1 MAYASDQAVSPGRR
15 RIALRAVPPTP
26 HYLTAEP
33 VARLAPAAEEQGFLE
48 TIRKLWRHRGLI
60 AVCTVVVGGAAIAVA
75 WSMPSIYVSE
85 ARVLVGVQAPRLPN
99 VESLVADVSPDA
111 ERVQNEGFILQSR
124 NIAKQVIDQ
133 LKLRDDPEFNPSLR
147 KPSFWSRLTLRQ
159 YLPPTIDGWIDQLTS
174 AKPKAADGDK
184 FTGFST
190 SAGAATSDDRMIDAL
205 LSSVDVSTLGRSY
218 VLSIKAESLNPVTA
232 AAIANTLAERYLDY
246 QRRDKIESID
256 RVDKFLLGRVAE
268 LREQVSKSDQA
279 VEDYR
284 RSHDLYKSAGSG
296 VTAQQLN
303 ELNTQL
309 TAAQTA
315 KAEAESRLNEAQEMR
330 KGSLNNESVPEV
342 LRSPLITVLKQQL
355 ADSERKAAELS
366 ASYGARHPALVN
378 ARAEAAN
385 IQGRVGAE
393 VSKIVEGLSREAR
406 SANARYEALAKNFES
421 VKKQMGAVND
431 RSIQL
436 ESLERDATVNR
447 NLLEAM
453 LLRAKQST
461 GAETIL
467 QANAKLVSPA
477 APAGAPSYP
486 PKALIAFLGVAGGMM
501 VGAAIALMREG
512 GDHTFRRAEQ
522 IESATGLPV
531 MAVVPQIGGRTPP
544 AMQVLRQPTSAYSE
558 ALRRLH
564 IGVELSEAAAS
575 PKVILFSSATPS
587 EGKSV
592 MVASLGRLLA
602 SNGKRVLLIDCDWRS
617 PRLHQIFRCGNRDG
631 LASLLIDKDVQLDQ
645 VIHHDALSGVD
656 VMPAGSWSPRFAHL
670 LSSDYMR
677 RLLEALEPHYEFII
691 LDTPPAL
698 VTADVLALSRLV
710 EKVVF
715 VVRWGHTRQE
725 AVLEALKQIV
735 DAQGD
740 VAGIVMSRVV
750 SKQYRQYSYGD
761 PFFEG
766 RRTATAA
773 QRS

>member
-1 MAYASDQAVSPGRR
+1 M
-15 RIALRAVPPTP
+15 
-26 HYLTAEP
+26 
-33 VARLAPAAEEQGFLE
+33 
-48 TIRKLWRHRGLI
+48 
-60 AVCTVVVGGAAIAVA
+60 
-75 WSMPSIYVSE
+75 
-85 ARVLVGVQAPRLPN
+85 
-99 VESLVADVSPDA
+99 
-111 ERVQNEGFILQSR
+111 
-124 NIAKQVIDQ
+124 
-133 LKLRDDPEFNPSLR
+133 
-147 KPSFWSRLTLRQ
+147 
-159 YLPPTIDGWIDQLTS
+159 
-174 AKPKAADGDK
+174 
-184 FTGFST
+184 
-190 SAGAATSDDRMIDAL
+190 
-205 LSSVDVSTLGRSY
+205 LSV
-218 VLSIKAESLNPVTA
+218 KAESQNPATA
-232 AAIANTLAERYLDY
+232 AAIANALAERYLDY
-246 QRRDKIESID
+246 QRRDKIESMD
-256 RVDKFLLGRVAE
+256 RVDKFLLGRITE
-268 LREQVSKSDQA
+268 LRQQVAKSDQA

-309 TAAQTA
+309 TAAQTG
-315 KAEAESRLNEAQEMR
+315 KAEAESRLNEAQELR
-330 KGSLNNESVPEV
+330 KGGLNSESVPEV
-342 LRSPLITVLKQQL
+342 LRSPLISVLKEQL
-355 ADSERKAAELS
+355 ATSERKTAELA
-366 ASYGARHPALVN
+366 ASYGARHPTLLN
-378 ARAEAAN
+378 SRAETAN
-385 IQGRVGAE
+385 IQSRVSAE
-393 VSKIVEGLSREAR
+393 VSKIVDGLAREAR
-406 SANARYEALAKNFES
+406 TANARYEAIAKNFES
-421 VKKQMGAVND
+421 LKKQMGAVND

-477 APAGAPSYP
+477 APAGAPSNP
-486 PKALIAFLGVAGGMM
+486 PKALIALLGVAGGMM
-501 VGAAIALMREG
+501 VGAAIALLREG
-512 GDHTFRRAEQ
+512 GDHTFRSAEQ
-522 IESATGLPV
+522 IEAATGLPV
-531 MAVVPQIGGRTPP
+531 MAVVPQIAGRTPP

-564 IGVELSEAAAS
+564 IGVELSEAVAS
-575 PKVILFSSATPS
+575 PKTILFSSATPS

-670 LSSDYMR
+670 LGSNQMR
-677 RLLEALEPHYEFII
+677 HLLEALEPHYEFII

-698 VTADVLALSRLV
+698 VTADVLSLSRLV

-715 VVRWGHTRQE
+715 VVRWGHTRRE
-725 AVLEALKQIV
+725 AVLEALKQIL

-740 VAGIVMSRVV
+740 VAGVVMSRVL
-750 SKQYRQYSYGD
+750 SKRYRQYSYGD

-766 RRTATAA
+766 RRPAAATY
-773 QRS
+773 RT

>member
-1 MAYASDQAVSPGRR
+1 MAYASDQSASPGRR

-48 TIRKLWRHRGLI
+48 TLRKLWRHRGLI
-60 AVCTVVVGGAAIAVA
+60 ALCTVVLGGAATAVA

-133 LKLRDDPEFNPSLR
+133 LRLRDDPEFNPSLR
-147 KPSFWSRLTLRQ
+147 KPSFWSRLDLRQ
-159 YLPPTIDGWIDQLTS
+159 YLPPTIDGWIAQLTS
-174 AKPKAADGDK
+174 AKPKTADGDK

-190 SAGAATSDDRMIDAL
+190 SAGAATSDDRIIDTL
-205 LSSVDVSTLGRSY
+205 LSRVDVSTLGRSY
-218 VLSIKAESLNPVTA
+218 VLSIKAESLNPATA

-330 KGSLNNESVPEV
+330 KGGLNNESVPEV

-378 ARAEAAN
+378 ARAEVAN

-393 VSKIVEGLSREAR
+393 VAKIVDGLAREAR
-406 SANARYEALAKNFES
+406 SANARYEALSKNFEG
-421 VKKQMGAVND
+421 VKKQMGSVND

-477 APAGAPSYP
+477 APSGAPSYP

-522 IESATGLPV
+522 IESMTGLPV
-531 MAVVPQIGGRTPP
+531 MAVVPQVAGRTPP

-698 VTADVLALSRLV
+698 VTADVLSLSRLV

-766 RRTATAA
+766 RRTEAAA

>member
-15 RIALRAVPPTP
+15 RMALRAVPPTP

-60 AVCTVVVGGAAIAVA
+60 AVCTVVLGGAAIAVA

-147 KPSFWSRLTLRQ
+147 KPSFWSRLNLRQ
-159 YLPPTIDGWIDQLTS
+159 YLPPTIDGWIAQLTS
-174 AKPKAADGDK
+174 AKPQAADGDK

-190 SAGAATSDDRMIDAL
+190 GAGAATSDDRLVDAL
-205 LSSVDVSTLGRSY
+205 LSRVDVSTLGRSY
-218 VLSIKAESLNPVTA
+218 VLSIKAESLNPATA

-501 VGAAIALMREG
+501 VGAAIALLREG

-531 MAVVPQIGGRTPP
+531 MAVVPQVGGRTPP

-766 RRTATAA
+766 RRTAAAA

>member
-1 MAYASDQAVSPGRR
+1 MAYASDSSASPGRR
-15 RIALRAVPPTP
+15 RVAVRAVPPTP
-26 HYLTAEP
+26 HYLAAEP
-33 VARLAPAAEEQGFLE
+33 VARLAPAVEEQGFIE
-48 TIRKLWRHRGLI
+48 TIRKLWRRRGLI
-60 AVCTVVVGGAAIAVA
+60 ALCTLVVGGAATVAA
-75 WSMPSIYVSE
+75 WSMPSFYTAE
-85 ARVLVGVQAPRLPN
+85 ARVLVGVPSARLPN
-99 VESLVADVSPDA
+99 VESLIADVSPDA

-133 LKLRDDPEFNPSLR
+133 LRLRDNPEFNPNLR
-147 KPSFWSRLTLRQ
+147 PPSFWSRLNPRQ
-159 YLPPTIDGWIDQLTS
+159 YLPSVVNGWI
-174 AKPKAADGDK
+174 AKLGPATPKAADADK

-190 SAGAATSDDRMIDAL
+190 GGAANEDRMIDAL
-205 LSSVDVSTLGRSY
+205 LSSVDVSTLGRSH
-218 VLSIKAESLNPVTA
+218 VLSVKAESQNPATA
-232 AAIANTLAERYLDY
+232 AAIANALAERYLDY
-246 QRRDKIESID
+246 QRRDKIESMD
-256 RVDKFLLGRVAE
+256 RVDKYLLSRVAE
-268 LREQVSKSDQA
+268 LRDQVTKSDQA

-284 RSHDLYKSAGSG
+284 RSHDLYKSGAGNG

-315 KAEAESRLNEAQEMR
+315 KAEAELRLNEAQELR
-330 KGSLNNESVPEV
+330 KGSLNKESVPEV
-342 LRSPLITVLKQQL
+342 LRSPLIAALKEQL
-355 ADSERKAAELS
+355 ATSERKTAELS
-366 ASYGARHPALVN
+366 AAYGARHPALLN
-378 ARAEAAN
+378 ARAETAN
-385 IQGRVGAE
+385 IQGRVSAE
-393 VSKIVEGLSREAR
+393 VAKIVDGLARELR
-406 SANARYEALAKNFES
+406 TANARYEALAKNFEAL
-421 VKKQMGAVND
+421 KKQMGAVND

-436 ESLERDATVNR
+436 ELLERDATVNR
-447 NLLEAM
+447 NLLEAV

-477 APAGAPSYP
+477 APPSAPRYP
-486 PKALIAFLGVAGGMM
+486 PRALIAILGVACGMM
-501 VGAAIALMREG
+501 VGAAIALLREG

-522 IESATGLPV
+522 IEAATGLPV
-531 MAVVPQIGGRTPP
+531 MAVVPQIAGRSPP

-564 IGVELSEAAAS
+564 IGVELSEAVAS
-575 PKVILFSSATPS
+575 PKTILFSSATPS

-617 PRLHQIFRCGNRDG
+617 PRLHQIFRCGNREG
-631 LASLLIDKDVQLDQ
+631 LASLLIDNDVQLDQ

-670 LSSDYMR
+670 LGSAHMR

-698 VTADVLALSRLV
+698 VTADVLSLSRLV

-725 AVLEALKQIV
+725 AVLEALKQII

-740 VAGIVMSRVV
+740 VAGIVMSRVL
-750 SKQYRQYSYGD
+750 SKRYRQYSYGD

-766 RRTATAA
+766 KRPAAATYRT
-773 QRS
+773 

>member
-1 MAYASDQAVSPGRR
+1 MAYAPDQSSSPGRR
-15 RIALRAVPPTP
+15 RVALRAVPPTP
-26 HYLTAEP
+26 HYVTAEP
-33 VARLAPAAEEQGFLE
+33 LARMAPAAEEQGLLE

-60 AVCTVVVGGAAIAVA
+60 VLCTVVVGGATVVAA
-75 WSMPSIYVSE
+75 WSMPSFYVSE

-99 VESLVADVSPDA
+99 VESILTDVSPDA

-124 NIAKQVIDQ
+124 NIAQQVIDQ
-133 LKLRDDPEFNPSLR
+133 LRLRDDPEFNPDLR
-147 KPSFWSRLTLRQ
+147 KPSFWSRLNPRQ
-159 YLPPTIDGWIDQLTS
+159 YVPPVIDAWIAQLTS

-190 SAGAATSDDRMIDAL
+190 SAGATTSQDRMIDTL
-205 LSSVDVSTLGRSY
+205 LSHVDVSTLGRSY
-218 VLSIKAESLNPVTA
+218 VLSIKVESLNPATA

-256 RVDKFLLGRVAE
+256 RVDKFLLGRIAE

-315 KAEAESRLNEAQEMR
+315 KAEAESRLNEAQQMR
-330 KGSLNNESVPEV
+330 KGGLNNESVPEV

-378 ARAEAAN
+378 ARAEVAN
-385 IQGRVGAE
+385 IQGRVAAE
-393 VSKIVEGLSREAR
+393 ISKIVEGLAREAR
-406 SANARYEALAKNFES
+406 AANARYEALSKNFEG

-501 VGAAIALMREG
+501 VGAALALLREG

-617 PRLHQIFRCGNRDG
+617 PRLHQIFRCSNRDG
-631 LASLLIDKDVQLDQ
+631 LANLLIDKDVELDQ
-645 VIHHDALSGVD
+645 MIHHDALSGVD

-670 LSSDYMR
+670 LSSNHMR

-725 AVLEALKQIV
+725 AVLEALRQIV

-750 SKQYRQYSYGD
+750 SKQYRQYAYGD

-766 RRTATAA
+766 KRTAAAA

>member
-1 MAYASDQAVSPGRR
+1 MVYASDQSSSPGRR
-15 RIALRAVPPTP
+15 RVALRAVPPTP
-26 HYLTAEP
+26 HYVTAEP
-33 VARLAPAAEEQGFLE
+33 VSRLAPVAEEQGFLE

-60 AVCTVVVGGAAIAVA
+60 ALCTVVVGGAAIAVA

-133 LKLRDDPEFNPSLR
+133 LKLRDDPEFNPELR
-147 KPSFWSRLTLRQ
+147 KPSFWSRLKPRQ
-159 YLPPTIDGWIDQLTS
+159 LLPPAIDAWITRLTS
-174 AKPKAADGDK
+174 DKPKAADGDK

-190 SAGAATSDDRMIDAL
+190 SAGAATSDDRIIDTL
-205 LSSVDVSTLGRSY
+205 LSRVDVSTLGRSY
-218 VLSIKAESLNPVTA
+218 VLSIKAESLNPATA

-330 KGSLNNESVPEV
+330 KGSLNSETVPEV

-378 ARAEAAN
+378 ARAEVAN

-393 VSKIVEGLSREAR
+393 VAKIVDGLAREAR
-406 SANARYEALAKNFES
+406 SANARYEALSRNFEG
-421 VKKQMGAVND
+421 VKKQMGSVND

-477 APAGAPSYP
+477 APSGAPSYP

-522 IESATGLPV
+522 IESMTGLPV
-531 MAVVPQIGGRTPP
+531 MAVVPQVGGRTPP

-575 PKVILFSSATPS
+575 PKIILFSSATPS

>member
-1 MAYASDQAVSPGRR
+1 MAYASDSFPSPGRR
-15 RIALRAVPPTP
+15 RVALRAVPPTP
-26 HYLTAEP
+26 HYMAAEP
-33 VARLAPAAEEQGFLE
+33 VARLAPAAEEQSFLE
-48 TIRKLWRHRGLI
+48 TIRKLWRRRGLI
-60 AVCTVVVGGAAIAVA
+60 AFCTLVLGGAAIVAA
-75 WSMPSIYVSE
+75 WSMPSFYVSE
-85 ARVLVGVQAPRLPN
+85 ARVLVGVQSARLPN
-99 VESLVADVSPDA
+99 VESLIADVSPDA

-133 LKLRDDPEFNPSLR
+133 LRLRDDPEFNPNLR
-147 KPSFWSRLTLRQ
+147 KPSFWSRFNPRQ
-159 YLPPTIDGWIDQLTS
+159 YLPAAVETWIARLAS
-174 AKPKAADGDK
+174 AKPQAADADK

-190 SAGAATSDDRMIDAL
+190 GPGGATSEDRMIDAL
-205 LSSVDVSTLGRSY
+205 LSRVDVSTLGRSH
-218 VLSIKAESLNPVTA
+218 VLSVKAESQNPVTA
-232 AAIANTLAERYLDY
+232 AAIANALAERYLDY
-246 QRRDKIESID
+246 QRRDKIESMD

-330 KGSLNNESVPEV
+330 KGGLNNESVPEV

-378 ARAEAAN
+378 ARAEVAN

-393 VSKIVEGLSREAR
+393 VAKIVDGLAREAR
-406 SANARYEALAKNFES
+406 SANARYEALSKNFEG
-421 VKKQMGAVND
+421 VKKQMGSVND

-477 APAGAPSYP
+477 APSSAPSYP

-522 IESATGLPV
+522 IESMTGLPV
-531 MAVVPQIGGRTPP
+531 MAVVPQVSGRTPP

-698 VTADVLALSRLV
+698 VTADVMSLSRLV

-766 RRTATAA
+766 RRTEAAA

>member
-1 MAYASDQAVSPGRR
+1 MAYASDQSASPGRR

-33 VARLAPAAEEQGFLE
+33 VTRLGPAAEEQGFLE

-60 AVCTVVVGGAAIAVA
+60 ALSTVVLGGAAIAVA
-75 WSMPSIYVSE
+75 WSLPSIYVSE

-124 NIAKQVIDQ
+124 NIAKQVINQ
-133 LKLRDDPEFNPSLR
+133 LRLRDDPEFNPELR
-147 KPSFWSRLTLRQ
+147 KPSFWSRLKPRQ
-159 YLPPTIDGWIDQLTS
+159 LLPAAIDSWITQLTS
-174 AKPKAADGDK
+174 AKPQVADADK

-190 SAGAATSDDRMIDAL
+190 SAGAATSDDRIIDAL
-205 LSSVDVSTLGRSY
+205 LSHVDVSTLGRSY
-218 VLSIKAESLNPVTA
+218 VLSIKVESLNPVTA

-330 KGSLNNESVPEV
+330 KGSLNNETVPEV
-342 LRSPLITVLKQQL
+342 LRSPLIAVLKQQL
-355 ADSERKAAELS
+355 AESERKAAELS

-378 ARAEAAN
+378 ARAEVAN
-385 IQGRVGAE
+385 IQGRVAAE
-393 VSKIVEGLSREAR
+393 VAKIVDGLVREAR
-406 SANARYEALAKNFES
+406 AANARYEALSKNFEG

-477 APAGAPSYP
+477 APSGAPSYP

-501 VGAAIALMREG
+501 VGAAIALLREG

-531 MAVVPQIGGRTPP
+531 MAVVPQVGGRTPP

-564 IGVELSEAAAS
+564 IGVELCEAAAS

-761 PFFEG
+761 AFFEG
-766 RRTATAA
+766 RRTASAA

>member
-1 MAYASDQAVSPGRR
+1 MAYASDQSASPGRR

-60 AVCTVVVGGAAIAVA
+60 ALCTVVLGGAAIAVA

-85 ARVLVGVQAPRLPN
+85 ARVLVGVQTPRLPN

-133 LKLRDDPEFNPSLR
+133 LKLRDDPEFNPELR
-147 KPSFWSRLTLRQ
+147 KPSFWSRLKPRQ
-159 YLPPTIDGWIDQLTS
+159 LLPPAIDAWITQLTS
-174 AKPKAADGDK
+174 DKPKAADGDK
-184 FTGFST
+184 FTGFAT
-190 SAGAATSDDRMIDAL
+190 SAGAATSDDRIIDTL
-205 LSSVDVSTLGRSY
+205 LSRVDVSTLGRSY
-218 VLSIKAESLNPVTA
+218 VLSIKAESLNPATA

-309 TAAQTA
+309 TTAQTA

-330 KGSLNNESVPEV
+330 KGGLNSESVPEV

-393 VSKIVEGLSREAR
+393 VAKIVEGLAREAR
-406 SANARYEALAKNFES
+406 SANARYEALVKNFES

-477 APAGAPSYP
+477 APSGAPSSP

-501 VGAAIALMREG
+501 VGAAIALMRES

-522 IESATGLPV
+522 IESMTGLPV
-531 MAVVPQIGGRTPP
+531 MAVVPQLGGRTPP

-575 PKVILFSSATPS
+575 PKILLFSSATPS

>member
-1 MAYASDQAVSPGRR
+1 MAYASDQSVSPGRR

-60 AVCTVVVGGAAIAVA
+60 ALCTVVLGGAAIAVA

-133 LKLRDDPEFNPSLR
+133 LKLRDDPEFNPILR
-147 KPSFWSRLTLRQ
+147 KPSFWSRLNLRQ
-159 YLPPTIDGWIDQLTS
+159 YLPPTIDGWIAQLTS

-190 SAGAATSDDRMIDAL
+190 GAGAATSDDQLIDTL
-205 LSSVDVSTLGRSY
+205 LSRVDVSTLGRSY
-218 VLSIKAESLNPVTA
+218 VLSIKAESLNPATA

-342 LRSPLITVLKQQL
+342 LRSPLITGLKQQL

-393 VSKIVEGLSREAR
+393 VSKIVDGLAREAR
-406 SANARYEALAKNFES
+406 SANARYEALSKNFEG
-421 VKKQMGAVND
+421 VKKQMGSVND

-477 APAGAPSYP
+477 APSSAPSYP

-522 IESATGLPV
+522 IESMTGLPV
-531 MAVVPQIGGRTPP
+531 MAVVPQVSGRTPP

-698 VTADVLALSRLV
+698 VTADVMSLSRLV

-766 RRTATAA
+766 RRTEAAA

>member
-1 MAYASDQAVSPGRR
+1 MAQ
-15 RIALRAVPPTP
+15 
-26 HYLTAEP
+26 EP
-33 VARLAPAAEEQGFLE
+33 VVAHLAPAAEEQSFLE
-48 TIRKLWRHRGLI
+48 TIRKLWRRRGLI
-60 AVCTVVVGGAAIAVA
+60 ALCTLVLGGGATVAA
-75 WSMPSIYVSE
+75 WSMPSFYVSE
-85 ARVLVGVQAPRLPN
+85 ARVLVGVQVPRLPN

-133 LKLRDDPEFNPSLR
+133 LRLRDDPEFNPQLR
-147 KPSFWSRLTLRQ
+147 KPSFWSRLNPRQ
-159 YLPPTIDGWIDQLTS
+159 YLPPVVDAWITQLTS
-174 AKPKAADGDK
+174 AKPKTADGDK
-184 FTGFST
+184 FAGFS
-190 SAGAATSDDRMIDAL
+190 AGPGAGTNEDRMIDAL
-205 LSSVDVSTLGRSY
+205 LSSVDVSTLGRSH
-218 VLSIKAESLNPVTA
+218 VLSVKAESQNPATA
-232 AAIANTLAERYLDY
+232 AAVANALAERYLDY
-246 QRRDKIESID
+246 QRRDKIESMD

-296 VTAQQLN
+296 VTAQQLT
-303 ELNTQL
+303 ELNSQL
-309 TAAQTA
+309 MIAQTA
-315 KAEAESRLNEAQEMR
+315 KAETDSRLNEAQELR
-330 KGSLNNESVPEV
+330 KGNLSNESVPEV

-355 ADSERKAAELS
+355 ADSERKTAEL
-366 ASYGARHPALVN
+366 AAAYGARHPTLLN
-378 ARAEAAN
+378 ARAETAN
-385 IQGRVGAE
+385 IQGRVAAE
-393 VSKIVEGLSREAR
+393 VSKTVDGLAREAR
-406 SANARYEALAKNFES
+406 SANARYETLAKNFEIL
-421 VKKQMGAVND
+421 KKQMGAVND

-486 PKALIAFLGVAGGMM
+486 PKALIALLGVVGGMM
-501 VGAAIALMREG
+501 VGSAIALLREG

-522 IESATGLPV
+522 IEVATGLPV
-531 MAVVPQIGGRTPP
+531 MAVVPQVGGRTPP

-564 IGVELSEAAAS
+564 IGVELSETVAS
-575 PKVILFSSATPS
+575 PKTILFSSATPA

-631 LASLLIDKDVQLDQ
+631 LASLLIDKDVQLDL

-670 LSSDYMR
+670 LGSDHMR

-725 AVLEALKQIV
+725 AVLEALKQII

-740 VAGIVMSRVV
+740 VAGIVMSRVL
-750 SKQYRQYSYGD
+750 SKQYRQYAYGD

-766 RRTATAA
+766 QRPAA
-773 QRS
+773 ASYRS

>member
-1 MAYASDQAVSPGRR
+1 MAYASDQSASPGRR

-33 VARLAPAAEEQGFLE
+33 VTRLGPAAEEQGFLE

-60 AVCTVVVGGAAIAVA
+60 ALSTVVLGGAAIAVA
-75 WSMPSIYVSE
+75 WSLPSIYVSE

-124 NIAKQVIDQ
+124 NIAKQVINQ
-133 LKLRDDPEFNPSLR
+133 LRLRDDPEFNPELR
-147 KPSFWSRLTLRQ
+147 KPSFWSRLKPRQ
-159 YLPPTIDGWIDQLTS
+159 LLPAAIDSWITQLTS
-174 AKPKAADGDK
+174 AKPQVADADK

-190 SAGAATSDDRMIDAL
+190 SAGAATSDDRIIDAL
-205 LSSVDVSTLGRSY
+205 LSHVDVSTLGRSY
-218 VLSIKAESLNPVTA
+218 VLSIKVESLNPVTA

-330 KGSLNNESVPEV
+330 KGSLNNETVPEV
-342 LRSPLITVLKQQL
+342 LRSPLIAVLKQQL
-355 ADSERKAAELS
+355 AESERKAAELS
-366 ASYGARHPALVN
+366 VSYGARHPALVN
-378 ARAEAAN
+378 ARAEVAN
-385 IQGRVGAE
+385 IQGRVAAE
-393 VSKIVEGLSREAR
+393 VAKIVDGLVREAR
-406 SANARYEALAKNFES
+406 AANARYEALSKNFEG

-477 APAGAPSYP
+477 APSGAPSYP

-501 VGAAIALMREG
+501 VGAAIALLREG

-531 MAVVPQIGGRTPP
+531 MAVVPQVGGRTPP

-564 IGVELSEAAAS
+564 IGVELCEAAAS

-761 PFFEG
+761 AFFEG
-766 RRTATAA
+766 RRTASAA

>member
-1 MAYASDQAVSPGRR
+1 MAYASDQSASPGRR

-60 AVCTVVVGGAAIAVA
+60 ALCTVVLGGAAIAVA

-133 LKLRDDPEFNPSLR
+133 LKLRDDPEFNPILR
-147 KPSFWSRLTLRQ
+147 KPSFWSRLNLRQ
-159 YLPPTIDGWIDQLTS
+159 YLPPTIDGWIAQLTS

-190 SAGAATSDDRMIDAL
+190 GAGAATSDDQLIDTL
-205 LSSVDVSTLGRSY
+205 LSRVDVSTLGRSY
-218 VLSIKAESLNPVTA
+218 VLSIKAESLNPATA

-342 LRSPLITVLKQQL
+342 LRSPLITGLKQQL

-393 VSKIVEGLSREAR
+393 VSKIVEGLTREAR

-421 VKKQMGAVND
+421 VKKQMGSVND

-477 APAGAPSYP
+477 APSSAPSYP

-522 IESATGLPV
+522 IESMTGLPV
-531 MAVVPQIGGRTPP
+531 MAVVPQVSGRTPP

-698 VTADVLALSRLV
+698 VTADVMSLSRLV

-766 RRTATAA
+766 RRTEAAA